1 MRAVI
6 SVEDALAIVAKATRP
21 LFTEAVPLSQ
31 AHGRVLARDVTSDVD
46 WPPFDTSAMDGY
58 AVQVRDAPQTGA
70 RLRAR
75 PGLVAAGVAPPAPL
89 APGETVRV
97 MTGAPIPE
105 GTESVVPVELVRI
118 EGPDV
123 VFEQPAAAGAHIR
136 RRGESVAAGSALAR
150 AGRRVHPGIAA
161 LAALAGRD
169 PLEVFRRPRVRVV
182 ATGNELVP
190 ASQRPGPGQLRD
202 SNGPMLA
209 AFCAEGGWPF
219 DLAERVVDDAASVDR
234 LFAEAGS
241 GEDVII
247 TSGGVSAGDL
257 DLLPAAAQ
265 RSGFEILFHGVS
277 VRPGK
282 PIVFARRGETLWIGL
297 PGNPVSSAVTFH
309 LFVRFALGRL
319 EGEAQPGAPRVTARL
334 ARDLK
339 AAGARE
345 TYRDARLAALAGEL
359 CADPLPTR
367 GSHDIAAH
375 AGANALIRQPAGQ
388 DGLASGALVE
398 CLVTGE
404 LPRP

>member
-1 MRAVI
+1 MRTVI
-6 SVEDALAIVAKATRP
+6 TVEDALAIVARATK
-21 LFTEAVPLSQ
+21 PLSIEEVRLPQ
-31 AHGRVLARDVTSDVD
+31 ARGRVLARDVTSDVD

-58 AVQVRDAPQTGA
+58 AVHVRDAAQAGA
-70 RLRAR
+70 ALPARAEV
-75 PGLVAAGVAPPAPL
+75 VAAGAAPPAPL
-89 APGETVRV
+89 APGEAVRV

-105 GTESVVPVELVRI
+105 GTEAIVPVELLRI
-118 EGPDV
+118 EGQNV
-123 VFEQPAAAGAHIR
+123 VFEQPAVAGAHIR
-136 RRGESVAAGSALAR
+136 RRGESVAAGRALVR
-150 AGRRVHPGIAA
+150 AGKRVSPGIAA

-209 AFCAEGGWPF
+209 SLCAESGWPF
-219 DLAERVVDDAASVDR
+219 DLAERVVDEVASVDR

-257 DLLPAAAQ
+257 DLLPAAAH
-265 RSGFEILFHGVS
+265 RSGFQVLFHGVA

-282 PIVFARRGETLWIGL
+282 PIIFARRGETLWIGL
-297 PGNPVSSAVTFH
+297 PGNPVSSAVAFH

-319 EGEAQPGAPRVTARL
+319 EGDAQPGAPRVTARL

-345 TYRDARLAALAGEL
+345 TYRDARLTVLTAGL
-359 CADPLPTR
+359 SADPLPSR

-388 DGLASGALVE
+388 EGLAAGALVE

-404 LPRP
+404 LQRP